1 MPKGHF
7 TCFHSGMHG
16 GERDKATKFCFYNP
30 REPSEYFL
38 APLGLERDQ
47 QHDHQS
53 WRPRFWMANGF
64 TPLKKK
70 RLVLCPFFTRM
81 ASIFLEEAIARNLGP
96 VDDLAQQLQYDH
108 TVGKRQLFA
117 TQARQQRLHPIG
129 AEFGYILKNCG
140 EPQCSTSICAGPH
153 QPEGL
158 KNFITSG
165 AAGVQTGPVLAI
177 PHAKMTSAISEGEA
191 IPHAKMTSAISEGET
206 CELIKVGVPRDP
218 LQFIEAAVA
227 LGHPRFLLAR
237 MATPVFAC
245 KTGFTGLSGG

>member
-1 MPKGHF
+1 
-7 TCFHSGMHG
+7 
-16 GERDKATKFCFYNP
+16 
-30 REPSEYFL
+30 
-38 APLGLERDQ
+38 
-47 QHDHQS
+47 
-53 WRPRFWMANGF
+53 
-64 TPLKKK
+64 
-70 RLVLCPFFTRM
+70 M

-96 VDDLAQQLQYDH
+96 VDDLAQQLQYDQ

-129 AEFGYILKNCG
+129 AEFGYILKICS

-165 AAGVQTGPVLAI
+165 AAGVQTGRVL
-177 PHAKMTSAISEGEA
+177 A

-227 LGHPRFLLAR
+227 LGHPRFLLVR
-237 MATPVFAC
+237 VATPVFC
-245 KTGFTGLSGG
+245 LQDWIHRPLRRLNVCCGMSTT